1 MRQADTKRIDIR
13 QTEQKQINGGLG
25 GSTSLPTYEGM
36 MNIVMNNYEKGRKKC
51 CMKL

>member
-25 GSTSLPTYEGM
+25 GGQNFSPDIRGYDEHSNE
-36 MNIVMNNYEKGRKKC
+36 
-51 CMKL
+51 

>member
-25 GSTSLPTYEGM
+25 GRTSLPTYEGM

>member
-25 GSTSLPTYEGM
+25 GQNFSPDIRGYDEHSNE
-36 MNIVMNNYEKGRKKC
+36 
-51 CMKL
+51 

>member
-36 MNIVMNNYEKGRKKC
+36 MDRRKVTDVF
-51 CMKL
+51 MQS